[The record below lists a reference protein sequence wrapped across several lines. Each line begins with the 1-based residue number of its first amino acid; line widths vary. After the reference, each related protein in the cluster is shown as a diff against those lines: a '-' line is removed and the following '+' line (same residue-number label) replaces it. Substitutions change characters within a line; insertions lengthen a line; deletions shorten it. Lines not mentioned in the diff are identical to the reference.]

1 MANLQVWHV
10 DCGSNCLCQ
19 MVGKQP
25 VVAKLPPEEVT
36 DEQDGCGRGRACH
49 VSLVGGRRERYSMAS
64 WLAVPLESSD
74 AAFRERHREYAAGGA
89 LGVIGKESDLH
100 K

>member
-1 MANLQVWHV
+1 
-10 DCGSNCLCQ
+10 

-49 VSLVGGRRERYSMAS
+49 VSLVGGRRERYGMAGRLS
-64 WLAVPLESSD
+64 VPLESSD

-89 LGVIGKESDLH
+89 FGVIGKQLNLY